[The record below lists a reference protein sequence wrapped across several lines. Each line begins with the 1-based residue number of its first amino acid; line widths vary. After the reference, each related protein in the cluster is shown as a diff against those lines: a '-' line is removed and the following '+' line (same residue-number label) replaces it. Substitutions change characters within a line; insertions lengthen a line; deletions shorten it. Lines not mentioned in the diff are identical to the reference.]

1 MKSCLWLIGLALLI
15 GGGMYGWWW
24 IQPIRQMATLSQAD
38 HGPGWASEEMYQE
51 YPELAYV
58 EEHFAEELLGQSGG
72 TVNPSQVM
80 SKVYQLSYW
89 RVIYGASLMLTGLL
103 ALLCGW
109 RLFRSQRRISDD
121 VGQDKQKRL
130 ASDHPSAAQPG

>member
-1 MKSCLWLIGLALLI
+1 MKRCLLLIGLALLI

-38 HGPGWASEEMYQE
+38 HGPAWASEEMYQE

-58 EEHFAEELLGQSGG
+58 QEHFAEEIMGQSGG

-80 SKVYQLSYW
+80 SEVYQLSFW

-109 RLFRSQRRISDD
+109 RLALSQRRNSRE
-121 VGQDKQKRL
+121 VGQGKKEPF
-130 ASDHPSAAQPG
+130 APNHPSAAQPG